1 MTLSTL
7 TFGCR
12 LNIAESAA
20 MRKRAEEAGLTDAIL
35 VNTCAVTS
43 EAVRQARQAIR
54 RARRENP
61 NLRIVVSGC
70 AAQTE
75 PETFANMPEV
85 DLVLGNTEKLSA
97 DSYRALWRGGVPA
110 AHLPRQKVREDAHP
124 PNIGLPAPSK
134 ILVSDIFSFN
144 ETAPHLLDSFT
155 PDGDHTRAFLRI
167 QNGCDHRC
175 TFCIIPFGRGRSRS
189 VPMGWIVD
197 EVKKLVAQGV
207 AEIVLTGVDITAWG
221 ADLPGRPRLGTLVRK
236 ILKLVPDLKRLRLS
250 SIDSI
255 EADEDLFRALRE
267 EERLMPHLH
276 LSLQSGDDMIL
287 KRMKRRHTRA
297 DAIRF
302 SERVKKLRSDIA
314 LGADLIAGFPTE
326 TEKMFESSLTLVDAC
341 ELTYLHVF
349 PYSPRKNTPA
359 AKMPQ
364 LDGDTIRTRAKIL
377 RDKAATTLNTFLLSE
392 IGKTRSI
399 LVEKNGLGR
408 TEHFAPVTFHDVPP
422 RGSVVSATIA
432 SSDGIR
438 LSAHGLQAVAQR
450 PRQPQRAPLPLV
462 GRGWGWGV

>member
-20 MRKRAEEAGLTDAIL
+20 MRARAEEAGLTDAIL

-61 NLRIVVSGC
+61 TKRIVVSGC

-75 PETFANMPEV
+75 PETFANMTEV
-85 DLVLGNTEKLSA
+85 DFVLGNYEKLRA
-97 DSYRALWRGGVPA
+97 ESYRLG
-110 AHLPRQKVREDAHP
+110 D
-124 PNIGLPAPSK
+124 K
-134 ILVSDIFSFN
+134 ILVSDIFALT
-144 ETAPHLLDSFT
+144 ETAPHLLDAFS
-155 PDGDHTRAFLRI
+155 PGGDHTRAFLQI

-175 TFCIIPFGRGRSRS
+175 TFCIIPYGRGPSRS
-189 VPMGWIVD
+189 IPMSAIAD
-197 EVKKLVAQGV
+197 EVRKLIDRSVG
-207 AEIVLTGVDITAWG
+207 EIVLTGVDLTAWG
-221 ADLPGRPRLGTLVRK
+221 ADLPGQPKLGTLVRK
-236 ILKLVPDLKRLRLS
+236 ILKLAPDLKRLRLS

-255 EADEDLFRALRE
+255 EADDDLYRALRE
-267 EERLMPHLH
+267 EDRLMPHLH

-297 DAIRF
+297 DAIRIC
-302 SERVKKLRSDIA
+302 ERVKKLRPDIA

-326 TEKMFESSLTLVDAC
+326 TEKMFESSLSLVDDC
-341 ELTYLHVF
+341 GLTFLHVF

-364 LDGDTIRTRAKIL
+364 LDGDTIRTRAKTL
-377 RDKAATTLNTFLLSE
+377 RDKAAATLTDFLSNE
-392 IGKTRSI
+392 IGQTRKI

-408 TEHFAPVTFHDVPP
+408 TEHFAPVAFADAPP
-422 RGSVVSATIA
+422 RGSIVCATIA
-432 SSDGIR
+432 SSDGHR
-438 LSAHGLQAVAQR
+438 LTARIPS
-450 PRQPQRAPLPLV
+450 PLA
-462 GRGWGWGV
+462 GEG